1 MSGAEATCRC
11 EREGGSARRATQI
24 RQARQLPPPLAE
36 RRRRTTM
43 SSRAGEWRAP
53 WSASKVDAISDAK
66 QAIKE
71 DSIE

>member
-1 MSGAEATCRC
+1 
-11 EREGGSARRATQI
+11 
-24 RQARQLPPPLAE
+24 
-36 RRRRTTM
+36 M